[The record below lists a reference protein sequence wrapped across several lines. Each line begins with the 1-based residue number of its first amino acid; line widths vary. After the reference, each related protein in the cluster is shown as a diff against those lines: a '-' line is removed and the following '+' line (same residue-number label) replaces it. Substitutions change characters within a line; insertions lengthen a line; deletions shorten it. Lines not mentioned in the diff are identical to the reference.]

1 MAHANKIIFLESPRE
16 EWHIN
21 YMPKRISKKKIRKDQ
36 PAHMF
41 FKSLE
46 RVVEAKDEKTDAKK
60 TSKA

>member
-1 MAHANKIIFLESPRE
+1 
-16 EWHIN
+16 
-21 YMPKRISKKKIRKDQ
+21 
-36 PAHMF
+36 MF